1 MIRDAIGSD
10 VSAIT
15 EIYNY
20 YIEHTV
26 VTFEEEAKTVSEM
39 AERIQGVQAKYPWIV
54 MEVEGGIVGYAYAT
68 EWKSRSAYRFSAE
81 STVYIK
87 NGLNGKGYGY
97 ALYTALLEKLRA
109 KNMHCILAGIV
120 PPNPASIRL
129 HEKLGFQKIGIQK
142 EVGFKFNKWEDVGY
156 WQLIFP

>member
-10 VSAIT
+10 VPAIT

-26 VTFEEEAKTVSEM
+26 VTFEEEPKTVPEM
-39 AERIQGVQAKYPWIV
+39 EERIQGVQEKYPWIV
-54 MEVEGGIVGYAYAT
+54 MEVEGEIVGYAYAT
-68 EWKSRSAYRFSAE
+68 EWKSRSAYRYSAE

-87 NGLNGKGYGY
+87 HGLNGKGYGY

-109 KNMHCILAGIV
+109 KNLHCILAGIV
-120 PPNPASIRL
+120 PPNPASIKL

-156 WQLIFP
+156 WQLILA